1 MTGEWED
8 EDAKVVLQLGMGGYT
23 QINAHKA
30 TANLLH
36 WECQGCRHCMQVAQ
50 VVMTGEWEDE
60 DAKEVLQL
68 GMGGCAQIDAY
79 KRQCLKEALSSTGT
93 A

>member
-1 MTGEWED
+1 M
-8 EDAKVVLQLGMGGYT
+8 VLQLGMGGCA
-23 QINAHKA
+23 QINAHKVPA
-30 TANLLH
+30 SLLL
-36 WECQGCRHCMQVAQ
+36 WDCQGCCHCMQVAQ
-50 VVMTGEWEDE
+50 VIMTGEWEEE